1 MQTEIH
7 LFDLFLTVDGD
18 GRIYSMEW
26 KEPRTGRF
34 SRELLRAL
42 SPGGDLF
49 TALDIPPEQDSGA
62 VRADGELL
70 VFDRLFH
77 QGVYYYLLKREDCRE
92 GLVKAALD
100 KVQEGVQVYDAH
112 ANVVYLNRI
121 SRTMSGLEGVAAEGK
136 HLLDLYPSIDE
147 KYSTT
152 LTALRTRKPVYYRFD
167 DYTSLNGKR
176 IETVNTAYPLMTGST
191 LMGAVVFEQN
201 VAILQEKLQQLEKMK
216 AALTEH
222 GGGQSRHTGSYTF
235 ADIIGRSEPLRRVVE
250 VAERVSLR
258 DGNVLLVGETG
269 TGKELFAQSIH
280 AASPR
285 KNGKFVSINCAAV
298 PDTLIEG
305 MLFGTTK
312 GAFTGSVEKP
322 GLFEEARDGT
332 LFLDELNSMSL
343 PMQSKILRVLQEG
356 TFRRVGG
363 TKDLHTNA
371 RIISACNED
380 PYQMMEGSRLRQDLF
395 YRIATI
401 LIRIPPL
408 RERVEDIEELA
419 YRHLRENAARYALG
433 GQKLAPETLDA
444 LRRYSW
450 PGNVRELYHA
460 LDYAL
465 NVCSGETLLPEH
477 LPETVTRRERT
488 APAPLPASG
497 RPEAQPPLGRL
508 QDLMDDY
515 ECRVV
520 KEALRSCRGNIS
532 KAAELLD
539 IKRQSLQYR
548 MHKYNIII

>member
-1 MQTEIH
+1 MQLNIR
-7 LFDLFLTVDGD
+7 LFDLLLTVDPD
-18 GRIYSMEW
+18 GSIYSMEW
-26 KEPRTGRF
+26 KDQQIDRFPGRLPR
-34 SRELLRAL
+34 LL
-42 SPGGDLF
+42 SPGGNLF
-49 TALDIPPEQDSGA
+49 AALDIRPDQENGA
-62 VRADGELL
+62 FRVNDELFG
-70 VFDRLFH
+70 FDRFSR
-77 QGVYYYLLKREDCRE
+77 QGMYYYLIKSWNCQKRLLE
-92 GLVKAALD
+92 AALD
-100 KVQEGVQVYDAH
+100 TVQEGIQIYDSH
-112 ANVVYLNRI
+112 ACAVCFNQT
-121 SRTMSGLEGVAAEGK
+121 SRAMSGLEDVPVEGK
-136 HLLDLYPSIDE
+136 HLLDLYPTLKE
-147 KYSTT
+147 EYSTT
-152 LTALRTRKPVYYRFD
+152 LTALRTRRPVYYRFD
-167 DYTSLNGKR
+167 DYASVTGKR
-176 IETVNTAYPLMTGST
+176 IAAVNTAYPLMAGPT
-191 LMGAVVFEQN
+191 LLGAVVFEQN

-216 AALTEH
+216 EALAEH
-222 GGGQSRHTGSYTF
+222 GGRSRHTGSYTF
-235 ADIIGRSEPLRRVVE
+235 ADIVGHSDSLRRVVE

-322 GLFEEARDGT
+322 GLFEEARDST

-343 PMQSKILRVLQEG
+343 AMQSKILRVLQEG

-419 YRHLRENAARYALG
+419 YHHLQENEARYALG
-433 GQKLAPETLDA
+433 GQKLAPETLEL

-450 PGNVRELYHA
+450 PGNIRELNHA
-460 LDYAL
+460 MDYAL
-465 NVCSGETLLPEH
+465 NVCGGETLLPEH
-477 LPETVTRRERT
+477 LPETVTGRKRT
-488 APAPLPASG
+488 APERIRAPEQPGGEPA
-497 RPEAQPPLGRL
+497 LGRL

-515 ECRVV
+515 ECLVV
-520 KEALRSCRGNIS
+520 KAALRSCQGNIS
-532 KAAELLD
+532 KAAALLD

-548 MHKYNIII
+548 IHKYNIVV